1 MPKTRAIGKISLR
14 AGAFVLSGVALSTVL
29 FSVISTFVL
38 FRDSAVPVLF
48 AIAGSIPVGVNSYLV
63 LSYVLGFLAS
73 YAFFYGSGFDRIRS
87 LLGAD
92 R

>member
-1 MPKTRAIGKISLR
+1 MPERRAIGKISLR

-48 AIAGSIPVGVNSYLV
+48 AIAGSIPVGINSYLV
-63 LSYVLGFLAS
+63 LSYVLGFLGS
-73 YAFFYGSGFDRIRS
+73 YAFFYRGGLNRIRG
-87 LLGAD
+87 LFRDD

>member
-1 MPKTRAIGKISLR
+1 MPRSRAIGGISLR
-14 AGAFVLSGVALSTVL
+14 AGAFVLSGAALSTAL
-29 FSVISTFVL
+29 FSAVSTFVL

-48 AIAGSIPVGVNSYLV
+48 AIASSVPIGINSYLV

-73 YAFFYGSGFDRIRS
+73 YAFFYKGGFDRLRS
-87 LLGAD
+87 YVVDD